1 MAKRQPS
8 STKHPRERRR
18 REPEPDSK
26 RALSLGVVGL
36 FSGVGGFELGF
47 ERAGHQTL
55 VLCEIMPEA
64 RAVLQAAKR
73 RPASSRA
80 FMHAKLEADVR
91 SSELTRSIPERFEI
105 LAAGFPC
112 QDLSQAGRAV
122 GIRGLNSGL
131 IQSVLSI
138 LSRRRGSDRPRWVVL
153 ENVPFMR
160 HLGGGHGMEAVLSGL
175 SKLGYSWAYR
185 EIDALAF
192 GLPQRRKRLF
202 IVACRRGEGDP
213 RSILLSGVGP
223 RRPPSRGAGWLDGR
237 ACGFYWTEGNTG
249 LGWADD
255 AVPTLKGGSSIGIP
269 SPPAIVL
276 PDGQLVLPLIR
287 DAERLQGF
295 PPDWTAAA
303 VNGRGD
309 RKRWTLVGNAVSV
322 RVAEWLGRR
331 FAKPQGDYDASQD
344 TPLSSESK
352 WPSAG
357 WRMSSHS
364 RRFSSMA
371 NDWPVEGGKR
381 ITLLELLSFERTART
396 PLSNRAASGFLQRFR
411 ASNLLKGHP
420 DHRHALID
428 VLERHIRGG
437 KGHGVTR

>member
-1 MAKRQPS
+1 M
-8 STKHPRERRR
+8 
-18 REPEPDSK
+18 

-80 FMHAKLEADVR
+80 FMYAKLEADVC

-202 IVACRRGEGDP
+202 IVACRQGEGDP

-223 RRPPSRGAGWLDGR
+223 RHPPSRCAGWLVGR

-322 RVAEWLGRR
+322 RVAEWLGQR
-331 FAKPQGDYDASQD
+331 FAKPQGNYDASQD

-371 NDWPVEGGKR
+371 NDWPVEGRKR

-420 DHRHALID
+420 DHRCALID
-428 VLERHIRGG
+428 VLERHIREVKRHGG
-437 KGHGVTR
+437 TR

>member
-1 MAKRQPS
+1 MQ
-8 STKHPRERRR
+8 
-18 REPEPDSK
+18 
-26 RALSLGVVGL
+26 ALSLGVVGL

-80 FMHAKLEADVR
+80 FMYAKLEADVC

-202 IVACRRGEGDP
+202 IVACRQGEGDP

-223 RRPPSRGAGWLDGR
+223 RHPPSRCAGWLEGR

-287 DAERLQGF
+287 DTERLQGF

-322 RVAEWLGRR
+322 RVAEWLGQR
-331 FAKPQGDYDASQD
+331 FAKPQGNYDASQD

-371 NDWPVEGGKR
+371 NDWPVEGRKR

-420 DHRHALID
+420 DHRRALID
-428 VLERHIRGG
+428 VLERHIRGV
-437 KGHGVTR
+437 KGHGGTR